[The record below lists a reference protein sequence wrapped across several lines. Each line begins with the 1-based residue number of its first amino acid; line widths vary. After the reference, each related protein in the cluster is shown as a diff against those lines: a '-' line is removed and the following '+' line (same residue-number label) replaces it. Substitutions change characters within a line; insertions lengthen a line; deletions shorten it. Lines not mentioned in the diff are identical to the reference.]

1 VLYYTQKE
9 ERRTITM
16 KYIITIALLVLIL
29 FTACAPKPT
38 STIYPK
44 SGYVIEVDR
53 ENDTVTFV
61 DSMGEAW
68 TFSGVEDWA
77 KGDGIA
83 AIMDTMGTESI
94 YDDEIIEVRYE
105 RW

>member
-1 VLYYTQKE
+1 MKHIIIIVLL
-9 ERRTITM
+9 
-16 KYIITIALLVLIL
+16 ALIL
-29 FTACAPKPT
+29 FTACAPKST

-68 TFSGVEDWA
+68 TFSGAEDWA
-77 KGDGIA
+77 KGDGIVV
-83 AIMDTMGTESI
+83 IMDTMGTENI